1 MRFNVSVWH
10 PRDRQREKGKAFLE
24 PRVVTKRERSV
35 AEHPNPKR
43 NRVVRATDI
52 V

>member
-10 PRDRQREKGKAFLE
+10 PRDRQRGKGKAFLE

-35 AEHPNPKR
+35 AEHPNPR
-43 NRVVRATDI
+43 RERVARITGV